1 MINKSLKYETELMII
16 TMEECGELIE
26 ACSKAI
32 RCENYKDERLTEEVG
47 DVLFLIDL
55 MIDRGLVTSED
66 ISNRM
71 EIKKEKLKKWC
82 NLINE

>member
-1 MINKSLKYETELMII
+1 MINKSLKYDTELMII

-71 EIKKEKLKKWC
+71 EIKKEKLKKWR

>member
-16 TMEECGELIE
+16 TMEECGESIE

-71 EIKKEKLKKWC
+71 EIKKEKLKKWS

>member
-71 EIKKEKLKKWC
+71 EIKKEKLKKWT